1 MKLNGCET
9 PLNEPVLL
17 KTFIESKG
25 YRLDRVAAELNGS
38 IVPKA
43 AYETTTLTDND
54 VLEVVTFV
62 GGG

>member
-17 KTFIESKG
+17 KAFIESKG